1 MRRTAPFDKIMK
13 VFFFLLLSVLCV
25 QGATIDIPDTQY
37 HFEYDSKA
45 WDFLP
50 DSTQTKG
57 LWAFSDHLLF
67 LGASIILLDFGTSD
81 AIEAKDMAKSMNEGY
96 DKIEDVKPI
105 GDFKTLKLTNFERE
119 ENPVALLRNRK
130 EICPFSFC
138 GRRFFGDGLTRINGS
153 VVSQW
158 TQEEKMTEP
167 KPSSESS
174 AKIADRLP
182 ACPASPGCHFHGHRH
197 PQHSTI
203 CIRCALESKIDPSLM
218 NNHGP
223 SLAARP
229 AQSCGASA
237 ISRGKFKA
245 SAADKFHR
253 GFSLKFGIESRR

>member
-105 GDFKTLKLTNFERE
+105 GDFKTLKLTNSKEKKTQWLCYVTEKKYALFLFVEGDSSVMALRE
-119 ENPVALLRNRK
+119 STVR
-130 EICPFSFC
+130 SFLS
-138 GRRFFGDGLTRINGS
+138 GL
-153 VVSQW
+153 
-158 TQEEKMTEP
+158 K
-167 KPSSESS
+167 K
-174 AKIADRLP
+174 K
-182 ACPASPGCHFHGHRH
+182 
-197 PQHSTI
+197 
-203 CIRCALESKIDPSLM
+203 K
-218 NNHGP
+218 
-223 SLAARP
+223 
-229 AQSCGASA
+229 
-237 ISRGKFKA
+237 
-245 SAADKFHR
+245 
-253 GFSLKFGIESRR
+253 